1 MTVKELCS
9 NYGLKFQTVYK
20 KITHHKDNEL
30 AGHITKVKGE
40 SFELDDF
47 AVDFLLPTRVKVIQ
61 AIEECEGIVRENND
75 LKDKLY
81 SAETIAEQTDK
92 QLSKAL
98 ENMTD
103 EQRSQIYNAAVSG
116 LTEEQKKQIL
126 QGAVASLTD
135 EQKKQISDSYIDQMM
150 SSDEVTSQLN
160 EAAAAANAAAKQISV
175 LKEQLDSYETF
186 YLGLAL
192 NQNFSNS
199 LQM

>member
-160 EAAAAANAAAKQISV
+160 EAAAAANAAAEQISA
-175 LKEQLDSYETF
+175 LKEQLNSYETF

>member
-1 MTVKELCS
+1 MTIKEYCEK
-9 NYGLKFQTVYK
+9 YDQKFQTVYK
-20 KITHHKDNEL
+20 KITHHKHSEL
-30 AGHITKVKGE
+30 EGHIIRSKGKSME
-40 SFELDDF
+40 IDDF
-47 AVDFLLPTRVKVIQ
+47 AVDFLLPTQVKVIQ

-160 EAAAAANAAAKQISV
+160 EAAAAANAAAEQISV

-192 NQNFSNS
+192 NQNFLNS

>member
-1 MTVKELCS
+1 M
-9 NYGLKFQTVYK
+9 YK

-160 EAAAAANAAAKQISV
+160 EAAAAANAAAEQISV

>member
-30 AGHITKVKGE
+30 AGHITNVKGE

-135 EQKKQISDSYIDQMM
+135 EQKKQISDPYIDQMM

-160 EAAAAANAAAKQISV
+160 EAAAAANAAAEQISV
-175 LKEQLDSYETF
+175 LKEPLDSYETF